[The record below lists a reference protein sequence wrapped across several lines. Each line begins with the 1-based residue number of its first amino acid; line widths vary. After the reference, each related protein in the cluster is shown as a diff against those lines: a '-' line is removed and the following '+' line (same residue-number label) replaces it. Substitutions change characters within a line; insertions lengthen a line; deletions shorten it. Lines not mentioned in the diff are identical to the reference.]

1 MSAKALQKTVGL
13 LIPIGFLLWFFWYLG
28 ERSEYGASR
37 EWFILVIGVA
47 FGVVLQR
54 SRFCF
59 FCVLR
64 DYFEKH
70 DSRGVIGILAALAV
84 GSVGY
89 LVIFGG
95 WVVDPGAGY
104 LPPNAHIGP
113 VSWVLPVGAVLFGW
127 GMALSGSC
135 ISAHLYRL
143 GEGSVLSPVALIG
156 AFFGF
161 WLGFWSWNPLYLD
174 TLSEAEAVWIPE
186 KTGYGIALILQLL
199 LLALLFVWVAKRLP
213 RRENHTWESLTP
225 KVLFRRIWV
234 DRWPTW
240 VGGLLVGALGV
251 FAYLRFSPLGVTA
264 QLGSLSRA
272 FGNYLGLL
280 PDKLEGLDGFSG
292 CSTAVSTSLLNENGI
307 LVLGLVAGAL
317 FVGVL
322 SGEFEIEKKHGLD
335 YLAALVGGVLLGFG
349 GMISLGC
356 TVGTLLSGV
365 SAFALSGWVYALF
378 LVLGV
383 WSGLFLRRRLFF
395 WHK

>member
-1 MSAKALQKTVGL
+1 MSVRTLLKAAGL
-13 LIPIGFLLWFFWYLG
+13 LIPVGFLAWFSFYLG
-28 ERSEYGASR
+28 EQSEYGASR
-37 EWFILVIGVA
+37 EWFILVIGVLL
-47 FGVVLQR
+47 GVALQR

-70 DSRGVIGILAALAV
+70 DSRGVIGILAALAI

-95 WVVDPGAGY
+95 WVVDPQAGY

-161 WLGFWSWNPLYLD
+161 WLGFWSWNSLYLS
-174 TLSEAEAVWIPE
+174 TLSEAEAVWIPAE
-186 KTGYGIALILQLL
+186 TGYGWALVVQLL
-199 LLALLFVWVAKRLP
+199 LLALIFLWLIKRWP
-213 RRENHTWESLTP
+213 RPENRTWEPLTFRVLWR
-225 KVLFRRIWV
+225 KVWI

-240 VGGLLVGALGV
+240 VGGLMIGALGI
-251 FAYLRFSPLGVTA
+251 FAYLRFAPLGVTA

-272 FGNYLGLL
+272 FGNRLGVL
-280 PDKLEGLDGFSG
+280 PEKLEGLDGFSG

-322 SGEFEIEKKHGLD
+322 SGEFEIEKKHILD
-335 YLAALVGGVLLGFG
+335 YLAALLGGLLLGFG
-349 GMISLGC
+349 AMISLGC
-356 TVGTLLSGV
+356 TIGTLLSGV
-365 SAFALSGWVYALF
+365 SAFAWSGWVYALF

-395 WHK
+395 WHQ